1 MREYDIK
8 KIIYCP
14 VCGNK
19 FHKAIYDF
27 SFVHCNDG
35 CRTVFHKE
43 TGEILGFNDDFSRA
57 HQEVMPKIKD
67 YGQAM
72 EKNIRTSNLDIVIKR
87 QKGAV
92 IFEIKDPAQL
102 NKSLLN
108 DIKRD
113 FFLIKKDSIVIHPE
127 QEIVDTQGVFLEDT
141 SRLI

>member
-43 TGEILGFNDDFSRA
+43 TGEILGFNDDFSKA
-57 HQEVMPKIKD
+57 HQKKATPVENRVSLRAVFEKIV
-67 YGQAM
+67 
-72 EKNIRTSNLDIVIKR
+72 NIVNEGKRFVVTQDFGDNTLTIEIDGKHTHCGSPGGTFEQLIDSLDDTLNK
-87 QKGAV
+87 QKG
-92 IFEIKDPAQL
+92 L
-102 NKSLLN
+102 SW
-108 DIKRD
+108 
-113 FFLIKKDSIVIHPE
+113 H
-127 QEIVDTQGVFLEDT
+127 
-141 SRLI
+141 

>member
-1 MREYDIK
+1 MMD
-8 KIIYCP
+8 CP
-14 VCGNK
+14 VCGEELK
-19 FHKAIYDF
+19 Y
-27 SFVHCNDG
+27 NDY
-35 CRTVFHKE
+35 
-43 TGEILGFNDDFSRA
+43 
-57 HQEVMPKIKD
+57 
-67 YGQAM
+67 YGKRKTAEHYWSEPQSWL

-113 FFLIKKDSIVIHPE
+113 FFLIKKDSIVIYPE
-127 QEIVDTQGVFLEDT
+127 QEIIDTQGVFLEDT